1 MLLLRHCRVCGTV
14 GTRALS
20 SARPLLNHYDT
31 LGIEPDATSKQIKA
45 AYYELSKKYHPDRHK
60 NSDDKQSAAVKFQQ
74 VQHRIALQYYY
85 FFQTDCIVTSAY
97 EVLGSEEKRR
107 VYDATIFANR
117 VKDSYNITNQSTSTG
132 QNVHYG
138 QRRKM
143 YTDLDIDYKNFEQF
157 QRSTR

>member
-1 MLLLRHCRVCGTV
+1 M
-14 GTRALS
+14 
-20 SARPLLNHYDT
+20 
-31 LGIEPDATSKQIKA
+31 
-45 AYYELSKKYHPDRHK
+45 
-60 NSDDKQSAAVKFQQ
+60 
-74 VQHRIALQYYY
+74 
-85 FFQTDCIVTSAY
+85 
-97 EVLGSEEKRR
+97 GSEEKRR